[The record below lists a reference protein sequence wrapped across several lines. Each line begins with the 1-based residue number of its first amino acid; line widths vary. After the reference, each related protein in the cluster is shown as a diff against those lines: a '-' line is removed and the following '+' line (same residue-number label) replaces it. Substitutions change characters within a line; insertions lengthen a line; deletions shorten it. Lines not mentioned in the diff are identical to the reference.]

1 MDIDKILLSQFPDS
15 QHPYVAKGIAGSW
28 ESCQKW
34 DLCYLSG
41 KIKSALKFRLAKRE
55 SAEVQWETSCPSI
68 SATLAEFN
76 DWING
81 VDDKNNPFS
90 MYPKEFWWAYADYI
104 YMTKSTDFKELIK
117 DLSFQELFPCLNNNT
132 ISPTFW
138 LGSSKAHT
146 ICHRD
151 TYGFN
156 IVVQIKGSK
165 RWILFPPSD
174 NPYMYETRLPL
185 EESTVFSKVNFTLP
199 NYKEHPNI
207 LKTTPYPITLY
218 PGDILFVPRNWWHFV
233 ESSSQ
238 YDFTCSVNLW
248 IDQPSLDNKVRFREC
263 LTQLVGFS
271 LISSCNHSN
280 YKVLLHP
287 SEQETYEQEFWSENL
302 LDFLRL
308 LCHRNSPKSCSS
320 MGKVDCEE
328 IAKRSKF
335 SNISWTPLVSENFD
349 KLFTVSE
356 ESLSYNVRKVLSFE
370 QVISTFM
377 KPDVIELVAK
387 YLENDVINESLCIIN
402 IHYWTTNYLSV
413 IQMQSCL
420 PNSTNLLKLRCRY
433 RTGQYNLNNLTS
445 DSTIDDLLQTIASL
459 ISVAQSRISLYYGYP
474 PKKLDCSISN
484 LNKHLWEIP
493 LRSGDMITVDV
504 IEEKS
509 INVNSSTIKPQSH
522 ERVIPINNKQLESR
536 IVRLS
541 APSDNSCLFTS
552 VLFCVN
558 NYDNHL
564 KIGTEVITNIAAVS
578 QLRELISGI
587 VLSDPIKYSEAF
599 LGMSNEE
606 YSLQIRQS
614 DKWGGGIEVSILSQL
629 YEVEICI
636 VDIESCRIDR
646 FGEDQNY
653 AKRILLI
660 YDGIHYDPLAQE
672 CPSRDCLV
680 TVFSSNDD
688 TILLEAQQLASNAR
702 AEWAFTDLS
711 SFTLLCRQCD
721 APLVG
726 QVAAQKHAQLT
737 GHTQFKEIIH

>member
-1 MDIDKILLSQFPDS
+1 MYRHAS
-15 QHPYVAKGIAGSW
+15 GINSTYMMPMCKVT
-28 ESCQKW
+28 S
-34 DLCYLSG
+34 S
-41 KIKSALKFRLAKRE
+41 E

-287 SEQETYEQEFWSENL
+287 SEQKTYEQEFRSENL

-356 ESLSYNVRKVLSFE
+356 ESLSYNVRKELSFE

-606 YSLQIRQS
+606 YSLQIRQ
-614 DKWGGGIEVSILSQL
+614 I
-629 YEVEICI
+629 
-636 VDIESCRIDR
+636 
-646 FGEDQNY
+646 
-653 AKRILLI
+653 
-660 YDGIHYDPLAQE
+660 
-672 CPSRDCLV
+672 
-680 TVFSSNDD
+680 
-688 TILLEAQQLASNAR
+688 
-702 AEWAFTDLS
+702 
-711 SFTLLCRQCD
+711 QCYY
-721 APLVG
+721 
-726 QVAAQKHAQLT
+726 
-737 GHTQFKEIIH
+737 